1 VSIIVVG
8 AITAATITTNAV
20 AQSFYSIRLLAESRI
35 LLWEEFLLVYEFVVT
50 TIHAIEVAVLAG
62 LILFESEAVQA
73 GLPGSS
79 GPKFAMQLG
88 YADHLP
94 ITLYYQKRHCSHS
107 SPSFA
112 TKKYC

>member
-1 VSIIVVG
+1 
-8 AITAATITTNAV
+8 
-20 AQSFYSIRLLAESRI
+20 
-35 LLWEEFLLVYEFVVT
+35 VYEFVVT

-73 GLPGSS
+73 GLTGSS
-79 GPKFAMQLG
+79 GPKFAMELG

-94 ITLYYQKRHCSHS
+94 ITSYYQKRHCSHS

-112 TKKYC
+112 SKKHC